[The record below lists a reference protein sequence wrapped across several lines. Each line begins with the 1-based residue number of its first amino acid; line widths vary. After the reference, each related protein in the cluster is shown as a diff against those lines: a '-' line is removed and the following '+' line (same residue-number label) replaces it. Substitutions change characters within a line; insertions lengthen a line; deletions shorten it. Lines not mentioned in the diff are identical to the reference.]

1 MQNLKRNNL
10 EYIVLKYQ
18 LSFEQNKRQEM
29 HCSFLSVSLLEYRYN
44 AVHETFN
51 KLELMSDPIRLLNHQ
66 SVITYL
72 LQLGGEIIYNKN
84 FRQSE
89 KTTLMQIYINKFN
102 FSWYSWTHVTR
113 RNMHKIHNLLALLN
127 RAVAKTLAV
136 RIM

>member
-1 MQNLKRNNL
+1 
-10 EYIVLKYQ
+10 
-18 LSFEQNKRQEM
+18 M